1 MNLITKQLQKRSK
14 HMQHKLLK
22 LKGTNEREFVRGQ
35 DIAMSLK
42 EYSELPFKITKNK
55 FDNEGYLFGEAANN
69 YRKDTNM
76 VNRAD
81 FPVDLDNVP
90 HDIFDE
96 LVQGLKA
103 QGVNAVVHTS
113 FSHKLEGKGNRFRVI
128 AETNRTMTP
137 DEFPNA
143 VLNFIDDVQVLK
155 KYKEYIDPC
164 TDRKSQFF
172 LAPSHPPGMEK
183 FARKQ
188 YINGGAPYVPDTQK
202 RSATN
207 SSSSKSD
214 VVQRNV
220 TLTKEV
226 GRLVQLYKHKPTV
239 IRGALAFNET
249 YDTPLEIKEVMTVVN
264 SIWRKH
270 FKDNPEDIPIK
281 EITSGRQSYKLSEL
295 KNLPKVD
302 WLVDGVLANKG
313 IATIYG
319 ASGSSKSFVAIDL
332 AMNLA
337 LGNAWFGIPVITK
350 VPVVYVALEGFT
362 GVVKRLQG
370 WCKHYKWYPNN
381 LEVTRDELLL
391 AENKSV
397 DDFISFYRGR
407 EFSGGIVII
416 DTLNNACPNI
426 DENHAGAM
434 SGVIYNLKRIQTELD
449 CTVLIIHH
457 SGKNEENGMR
467 GSSSLKASM
476 DSVLHVTQ
484 SSNGLC
490 HWVLEKSKDS
500 ECGVGYSYRLDEI
513 EINDETTCV
522 IRVVGGH
529 EPAFKKQ
536 SLGTNQGRVFEL
548 LKERIL
554 PTFSQDEDLETTISA
569 VATKWTEQPSNKR
582 SNLIRSNISKLIE
595 YGLIGTGFRE
605 QNQDRIWITEKG
617 MNQ

>member
-1 MNLITKQLQKRSK
+1 MGLTKFNGMNPKGSAWNPSLEVLLTPTLQVVDNKDDATSTFYG
-14 HMQHKLLK
+14 K
-22 LKGTNEREFVRGQ
+22 LKDNYRNNVNIEDKKGILFDFDKSPFPLIDLLMEAFEGYQAVIHTTYSHDPKHNKYCYRVFVNTSVPIKPEDYENVFLNLVDNNR
-35 DIAMSLK
+35 IL
-42 EYSELPFKITKNK
+42 SELRDKGILDISAKDKGRFFYDWSCPPSR
-55 FDNEGYLFGEAANN
+55 EADA
-69 YRKDTNM
+69 YCHSLRGTIY
-76 VNRAD
+76 A
-81 FPVDLDNVP
+81 
-90 HDIFDE
+90 
-96 LVQGLKA
+96 
-103 QGVNAVVHTS
+103 
-113 FSHKLEGKGNRFRVI
+113 
-128 AETNRTMTP
+128 
-137 DEFPNA
+137 
-143 VLNFIDDVQVLK
+143 
-155 KYKEYIDPC
+155 
-164 TDRKSQFF
+164 
-172 LAPSHPPGMEK
+172 
-183 FARKQ
+183 
-188 YINGGAPYVPDTQK
+188 PDTRK

-226 GRLVQLYKHKPTV
+226 GRLVQLYKHKTTV
-239 IRGALAFNET
+239 IRWALAFNET

-270 FKDNPEDIPIK
+270 FKDNPEDTPIN
-281 EITSGRQSYKLSEL
+281 EIISGRQSYKIKDL
-295 KNLPKVD
+295 KDLPKVG
-302 WLVDGVLANKG
+302 WVVKG
-313 IATIYG
+313 IVPKKGIVTIYG

-337 LGNAWFGIPVITK
+337 LGNAWFGIPVTTK

-381 LEVTRDELLL
+381 LEVTKDELLL

>member
-1 MNLITKQLQKRSK
+1 MELTKFNGMNPKGSAWNPSLEVLLTPTLQVVDNKDNATSTFYG
-14 HMQHKLLK
+14 K
-22 LKGTNEREFVRGQ
+22 LKDNYRNNVNIEDKKGILFDFDKSPFPLIDLLMEAFEGYQAVIHTTYSHDPKHEKYCYRVFVNTSVPIKPEDYENVFLNLVDSNR
-35 DIAMSLK
+35 IL
-42 EYSELPFKITKNK
+42 SELRDKGILDISAKDKGRFFYDWSCPPSR
-55 FDNEGYLFGEAANN
+55 EADA
-69 YRKDTNM
+69 YCHSLR
-76 VNRAD
+76 
-81 FPVDLDNVP
+81 
-90 HDIFDE
+90 
-96 LVQGLKA
+96 
-103 QGVNAVVHTS
+103 GV
-113 FSHKLEGKGNRFRVI
+113 
-128 AETNRTMTP
+128 
-137 DEFPNA
+137 
-143 VLNFIDDVQVLK
+143 
-155 KYKEYIDPC
+155 
-164 TDRKSQFF
+164 
-172 LAPSHPPGMEK
+172 
-183 FARKQ
+183 
-188 YINGGAPYVPDTQK
+188 PYVPDTRK

-207 SSSSKSD
+207 SPSSKSD

-226 GRLVQLYKHKPTV
+226 GRLVQLYKHKTTV
-239 IRGALAFNET
+239 IRWALAFNET

-270 FKDNPEDIPIK
+270 FKDNPEDTPIK

-381 LEVTRDELLL
+381 LEVTKDELLL

-484 SSNGLC
+484 SSNGFC

-595 YGLIGTGFRE
+595 YGLIGTGFRQ

>member
-1 MNLITKQLQKRSK
+1 MEAFEWSQAVIHTTYSHDPKHEKYCYRVFVNTSIPIKPEDYENVFLNLVDSNRIL
-14 HMQHKLLK
+14 
-22 LKGTNEREFVRGQ
+22 
-35 DIAMSLK
+35 
-42 EYSELPFKITKNK
+42 SELRDKGILDISAKDKGRFFYDFSCPP
-55 FDNEGYLFGEAANN
+55 DREADA
-69 YRKDTNM
+69 YCHSLR
-76 VNRAD
+76 
-81 FPVDLDNVP
+81 
-90 HDIFDE
+90 
-96 LVQGLKA
+96 
-103 QGVNAVVHTS
+103 GV
-113 FSHKLEGKGNRFRVI
+113 
-128 AETNRTMTP
+128 
-137 DEFPNA
+137 
-143 VLNFIDDVQVLK
+143 
-155 KYKEYIDPC
+155 
-164 TDRKSQFF
+164 
-172 LAPSHPPGMEK
+172 
-183 FARKQ
+183 
-188 YINGGAPYVPDTQK
+188 PYVPDTRK

-207 SSSSKSD
+207 SPSSKSD

-226 GRLVQLYKHKPTV
+226 GRLVQLYKHKTTV
-239 IRGALAFNET
+239 IRWALAFNET

-270 FKDNPEDIPIK
+270 FKDNPEDTPIN
-281 EITSGRQSYKLSEL
+281 EIISGRQSYKIKDL
-295 KNLPKVD
+295 KDLPKVG
-302 WLVDGVLANKG
+302 WVVKG
-313 IATIYG
+313 IVPKKGIVTIYG

-337 LGNAWFGIPVITK
+337 LGNAWFGIPVTTK

-381 LEVTRDELLL
+381 LEVTKDELLL

>member
-1 MNLITKQLQKRSK
+1 MGLTKFNGMNPKGSACNPSLEVLLTPTLQVVDNKDDATSTFYG
-14 HMQHKLLK
+14 K
-22 LKGTNEREFVRGQ
+22 LKDNYRNNVNIEDKKGILFDFDKSPFPLIDLLMEAFEGSQAVIHTTYSHDPKHEKYCYRVFVNTSIPIKPEDYENVFLNLVDSNR
-35 DIAMSLK
+35 IL
-42 EYSELPFKITKNK
+42 SELRDKGILDISAKDKGRFFYDFSCPP
-55 FDNEGYLFGEAANN
+55 DREADA
-69 YRKDTNM
+69 YCHSLR
-76 VNRAD
+76 
-81 FPVDLDNVP
+81 
-90 HDIFDE
+90 
-96 LVQGLKA
+96 
-103 QGVNAVVHTS
+103 GV
-113 FSHKLEGKGNRFRVI
+113 
-128 AETNRTMTP
+128 
-137 DEFPNA
+137 
-143 VLNFIDDVQVLK
+143 
-155 KYKEYIDPC
+155 
-164 TDRKSQFF
+164 
-172 LAPSHPPGMEK
+172 
-183 FARKQ
+183 
-188 YINGGAPYVPDTQK
+188 PYVPDTRK

-207 SSSSKSD
+207 SPSSKSD

-226 GRLVQLYKHKPTV
+226 GRLVQLYKHKTTV
-239 IRGALAFNET
+239 IRWALAFNET

-270 FKDNPEDIPIK
+270 FKDNPEDTPIN
-281 EITSGRQSYKLSEL
+281 EIISGRQSYKIKDL
-295 KNLPKVD
+295 KDLPKVG
-302 WLVDGVLANKG
+302 WVVKG
-313 IATIYG
+313 IVPKKGIVTIYG

-337 LGNAWFGIPVITK
+337 LGNAWFGIPVTTK

>member
-1 MNLITKQLQKRSK
+1 MGLTKFNGMNPKGSAWNPSLEVLLTPTLQVVDNKDDATSTFYG
-14 HMQHKLLK
+14 K
-22 LKGTNEREFVRGQ
+22 LKDNYRNNVNIEDKKGILFDFDKSPFPLIDLLMEAFEWSQAVIHTTYSHDPKHEKYCYRVFVNTSIPIKPEDYENVFLNLVDSNR
-35 DIAMSLK
+35 IL
-42 EYSELPFKITKNK
+42 SELRDKGILDISAKDKGRFFYDFSCPP
-55 FDNEGYLFGEAANN
+55 DREADA
-69 YRKDTNM
+69 YCHSLR
-76 VNRAD
+76 
-81 FPVDLDNVP
+81 
-90 HDIFDE
+90 
-96 LVQGLKA
+96 
-103 QGVNAVVHTS
+103 GV
-113 FSHKLEGKGNRFRVI
+113 
-128 AETNRTMTP
+128 
-137 DEFPNA
+137 
-143 VLNFIDDVQVLK
+143 
-155 KYKEYIDPC
+155 
-164 TDRKSQFF
+164 
-172 LAPSHPPGMEK
+172 
-183 FARKQ
+183 
-188 YINGGAPYVPDTQK
+188 PYVPDTRK

-207 SSSSKSD
+207 SPSSKSD

-226 GRLVQLYKHKPTV
+226 GRLVQLYKHKTTV
-239 IRGALAFNET
+239 IRWALAFNET

-337 LGNAWFGIPVITK
+337 LGNAWFGIPVTTK

>member
-1 MNLITKQLQKRSK
+1 
-14 HMQHKLLK
+14 MQHKLLK

-226 GRLVQLYKHKPTV
+226 GRLVQLY
-239 IRGALAFNET
+239 
-249 YDTPLEIKEVMTVVN
+249 
-264 SIWRKH
+264 
-270 FKDNPEDIPIK
+270 
-281 EITSGRQSYKLSEL
+281 
-295 KNLPKVD
+295 
-302 WLVDGVLANKG
+302 
-313 IATIYG
+313 
-319 ASGSSKSFVAIDL
+319 
-332 AMNLA
+332 
-337 LGNAWFGIPVITK
+337 
-350 VPVVYVALEGFT
+350 
-362 GVVKRLQG
+362 
-370 WCKHYKWYPNN
+370 
-381 LEVTRDELLL
+381 
-391 AENKSV
+391 
-397 DDFISFYRGR
+397 
-407 EFSGGIVII
+407 
-416 DTLNNACPNI
+416 
-426 DENHAGAM
+426 
-434 SGVIYNLKRIQTELD
+434 
-449 CTVLIIHH
+449 
-457 SGKNEENGMR
+457 
-467 GSSSLKASM
+467 
-476 DSVLHVTQ
+476 
-484 SSNGLC
+484 
-490 HWVLEKSKDS
+490 
-500 ECGVGYSYRLDEI
+500 
-513 EINDETTCV
+513 
-522 IRVVGGH
+522 
-529 EPAFKKQ
+529 
-536 SLGTNQGRVFEL
+536 
-548 LKERIL
+548 
-554 PTFSQDEDLETTISA
+554 
-569 VATKWTEQPSNKR
+569 
-582 SNLIRSNISKLIE
+582 
-595 YGLIGTGFRE
+595 
-605 QNQDRIWITEKG
+605 
-617 MNQ
+617 

>member
-1 MNLITKQLQKRSK
+1 MGLTKFNGMNPKGSAWNPSLEVLLTPTLQVVDNKDDATSTFYG
-14 HMQHKLLK
+14 K
-22 LKGTNEREFVRGQ
+22 LKDNYRNNVNIEDKKGILFDFDKSPFPLIDLLMEAFEGYQAVIHTTYSHDPKHNKYCYRVFVNTSVPIKPEDYENVFLNLVDNNR
-35 DIAMSLK
+35 IL
-42 EYSELPFKITKNK
+42 SELRDKGILDISAKDKGRFFYDFSCPP
-55 FDNEGYLFGEAANN
+55 DREADA
-69 YRKDTNM
+69 YCHSLR
-76 VNRAD
+76 
-81 FPVDLDNVP
+81 
-90 HDIFDE
+90 
-96 LVQGLKA
+96 
-103 QGVNAVVHTS
+103 GV
-113 FSHKLEGKGNRFRVI
+113 
-128 AETNRTMTP
+128 
-137 DEFPNA
+137 
-143 VLNFIDDVQVLK
+143 
-155 KYKEYIDPC
+155 
-164 TDRKSQFF
+164 
-172 LAPSHPPGMEK
+172 
-183 FARKQ
+183 
-188 YINGGAPYVPDTQK
+188 PYVPDTRK

-207 SSSSKSD
+207 SPSSKSD

-226 GRLVQLYKHKPTV
+226 GRLVQLYKHKTTV
-239 IRGALAFNET
+239 IRWALAFNET

-270 FKDNPEDIPIK
+270 FKDNPEDTPIN
-281 EITSGRQSYKLSEL
+281 EIISGRQSYKIKDL
-295 KNLPKVD
+295 KDLPKVG
-302 WLVDGVLANKG
+302 WVVKG
-313 IATIYG
+313 IVPKKGIVTIYG

-337 LGNAWFGIPVITK
+337 LGNAWFGIPVTTK

-381 LEVTRDELLL
+381 LEVTKDELLL